1 MHLDDRPSHRYSR
14 ASDLAETRVGSS
26 YLLLHTGSW
35 NYFEFD
41 PVGSA
46 IWTLLDSPRS
56 LDELV
61 ADLTRTFAVDPD
73 RSVAGPPGRRR
84 VGARAGRG
92 DVTPRHR
99 SRVGRCAERLPS
111 CADRLPRRCGTAV
124 CHGRGTRTDRATT
137 RRRTRATRCRG
148 RVTLPGLVDPSGRRN
163 RTKNCLPGNP
173 SRPRPGWERGLVLRI
188 LCVDSIF

>member
-73 RSVAGPPGRRR
+73 RCAAETETFLTGLVGEGLVIVEEAGPSPDRQG
-84 VGARAGRG
+84 GAGSAHGPAGE
-92 DVTPRHR
+92 T
-99 SRVGRCAERLPS
+99 
-111 CADRLPRRCGTAV
+111 
-124 CHGRGTRTDRATT
+124 
-137 RRRTRATRCRG
+137 
-148 RVTLPGLVDPSGRRN
+148 
-163 RTKNCLPGNP
+163 
-173 SRPRPGWERGLVLRI
+173 
-188 LCVDSIF
+188 